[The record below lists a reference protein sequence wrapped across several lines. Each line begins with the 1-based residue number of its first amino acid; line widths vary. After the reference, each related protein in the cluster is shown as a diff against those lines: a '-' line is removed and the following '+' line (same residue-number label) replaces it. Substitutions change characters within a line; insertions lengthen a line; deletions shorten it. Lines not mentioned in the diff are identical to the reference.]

1 MLVWYDNRSIRTLHV
16 RTCVLAILLRGAL
29 LSRSWWVA
37 NVPFLAFIHSHCACM
52 CLELSVGSP
61 NPAIHSASH
70 VSLSPSVLFEPRRHH
85 RLTTTTL
92 WSAWHMA
99 ENTTESDRL
108 PSSNFR
114 PILEKQNPT
123 KQATSP
129 IVFYSFNAAASTNC
143 ALQWVRYCY
152 FLSPP
157 PYEKTGAT
165 VRACRL
171 P

>member
-1 MLVWYDNRSIRTLHV
+1 MVSCKCTFP
-16 RTCVLAILLRGAL
+16 
-29 LSRSWWVA
+29 S
-37 NVPFLAFIHSHCACM
+37 IHSHCACM

-61 NPAIHSASH
+61 NPAIHSAGH

-85 RLTTTTL
+85 KLTTTTL
-92 WSAWHMA
+92 WSAWLMA

-114 PILEKQNPT
+114 PILGKQNPT

-157 PYEKTGAT
+157 PYEKTGAAM
-165 VRACRL
+165 RACRL
-171 P
+171 PQKWLQIRTHILCDPSLPWWAINPSQVERSEI